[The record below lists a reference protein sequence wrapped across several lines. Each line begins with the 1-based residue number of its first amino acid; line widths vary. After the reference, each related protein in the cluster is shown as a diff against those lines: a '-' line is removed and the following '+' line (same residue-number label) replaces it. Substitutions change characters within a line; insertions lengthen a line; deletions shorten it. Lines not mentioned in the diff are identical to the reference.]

1 LQAHHRFQGLESR
14 PFDLRAMPIYYHKS
28 VVEDPARRYGHEIQQ
43 DLLEALMKDIPEAG
57 ALPLLAFTLQQLLRQ
72 FASCG
77 ALSREDYD
85 NLGGL
90 KGLIEDAAERALR
103 GIRPEQDDP
112 LPAGEPPKRTSEL
125 GASIFVPKLAQINEQ
140 GATIRRVAKMSSFT
154 SEQQDLLRVFD
165 AWRLVVLRGDTDGNT
180 VEVAHEALFREWTR
194 FKGWL
199 EPERARLDALRLLQ
213 IDASN
218 WNRNDKDAAFLNHR
232 GKRLAIANAL
242 TEIEDYRK
250 YLSQTDIDYLSACD
264 AAEKN
269 ATSRA
274 RRVAALAC
282 GH

>member
-1 LQAHHRFQGLESR
+1 
-14 PFDLRAMPIYYHKS
+14 
-28 VVEDPARRYGHEIQQ
+28 
-43 DLLEALMKDIPEAG
+43 
-57 ALPLLAFTLQQLLRQ
+57 
-72 FASCG
+72 
-77 ALSREDYD
+77 
-85 NLGGL
+85 
-90 KGLIEDAAERALR
+90 
-103 GIRPEQDDP
+103 
-112 LPAGEPPKRTSEL
+112 
-125 GASIFVPKLAQINEQ
+125 
-140 GATIRRVAKMSSFT
+140 
-154 SEQQDLLRVFD
+154 
-165 AWRLVVLRGDTDGNT
+165 GNT

-269 ATSRA
+269 AKSRA
-274 RRVAALAC
+274 RRVAALVGVLFAVVLT
-282 GH
+282 GPIAYWQGSWLKENGYWLRYVHI